1 MSLSEAIQQKI
12 VEIQHLS
19 LDVRNLNV
27 GFIMDEAQRFSD
39 VLRKGQRVA
48 LMGNGG
54 SAAEA
59 MHIAAEFTGRC
70 VEEHEPWNVICL
82 NESQS
87 AITAIANDYGTEY
100 IFERLVQAHLKSG
113 DLLIGLST
121 SGKSPNVLRALDKA
135 NSIGVETVLWMGD
148 FEAPRVDVKC
158 LKVNSKSTPRIQEV
172 HLMWGHLIA
181 ETVERIML
189 ELP

>member
-1 MSLSEAIQQKI
+1 MSLSEAVQQKI
-12 VEIQHLS
+12 LEIQYLTH
-19 LDVRNLNV
+19 DNRNLNT
-27 GFIMDEAQRFSD
+27 GFIISEAERFSK
-39 VLRKGQRVA
+39 VLQNGQRIA

-70 VEEHEPWNVICL
+70 VEDHVPWNVVCL

-100 IFERLVQAHLKSG
+100 IFERLVQAYLKPG

-121 SGKSPNVLRALDKA
+121 SGKSPNVLRALDVA

-148 FEAPRVDVKC
+148 FEAPRTDIEC
-158 LKVNSKSTPRIQEV
+158 FKVNSTSTPRIQEV

-181 ETVERIML
+181 EIVERIML
-189 ELP
+189 KMP